1 MIPPLRGTAPSAP
14 RVLTVVAVAIALV
27 VATGCRPPA
36 DRASGAATSAS
47 DGARQVE
54 TRLVEDPPRIGP
66 ATVEVEVRHDGQLVE
81 GATVRVTGDMT
92 HAGMV
97 AVVSDAVAAGPGLY
111 RTDDFAF
118 TMAGDWV
125 LSVDV
130 VYPDGVTRQTA
141 VPLSVAR

>member
-1 MIPPLRGTAPSAP
+1 MIPPLRGTARTLRLLA
-14 RVLTVVAVAIALV
+14 VVAATIALLV
-27 VATGCRPPA
+27 VAGCRPPA
-36 DRASGAATSAS
+36 DRASGGASAAS

-54 TRLVEDPPRIGP
+54 TRLVEEAPRVGP
-66 ATVEVEVRHDGQLVE
+66 ATVEVEVRHEGELVD

-111 RTDDFAF
+111 RTDDFTF
-118 TMAGDWV
+118 TMAGDWI
-125 LSVDV
+125 LTIDV

>member
-1 MIPPLRGTAPSAP
+1 MMPPLRGTARVAP
-14 RVLTVVAVAIALV
+14 RALTVVALTIALL
-27 VATGCRPPA
+27 AAAGCRPPA
-36 DRASGAATSAS
+36 DRASGGATSAS
-47 DGARQVE
+47 DGTRQVE
-54 TRLVEDPPRIGP
+54 TRLVEDARRVGP
-66 ATVEVEVRHDGQLVE
+66 AVIEVEVRHAGELVD

-111 RTDDFAF
+111 RTEGFAF